1 MFNLLYLKP
10 MSILIRRLKD
20 SDYPAIA
27 EFFDDLDVVA
37 QTSQIPYVTQ
47 EHWREQMKPS
57 EQRIN
62 LIADMNGKAIGH
74 LALLPRPK
82 QREKHIADLAISIHS
97 EHHGQGV
104 GSQLMAA
111 ALELADNWLNMIRIE
126 LQVYSD
132 NDAGIA
138 LYKKFDFN
146 IEGEHKYASFSEG
159 RYRHLLTMARL
170 RLPVIPSLALDGGTG

>member
-1 MFNLLYLKP
+1 

-27 EFFDDLDVVA
+27 EFFDDLNVLA
-37 QTSQIPYVTQ
+37 QTSQIPYVT
-47 EHWREQMKPS
+47 EDHWREIMKPS

-62 LIADMNGKAIGH
+62 LIADLNGRAIGH
-74 LALLPRPK
+74 LALLPRQK
-82 QREKHIADLAISIHS
+82 LREKHIADLAISVHS

-111 ALELADNWLNMIRIE
+111 ALELADNWLNMIRLE

-132 NDAGIA
+132 NDGAIA
-138 LYKKFDFN
+138 LYKKFDFS

-159 RYRHLLTMARL
+159 RYRDLLTMARL
-170 RLPVIPSLALDGGTG
+170 RLAAAPPL